1 MEERFM
7 ENKEGKMIVWAVMAM
22 LIFALLTIAQAD
34 QQENEVALQQSELP
48 IKEMNT
54 AADRENV
61 GENSSIEMN
70 EPIRV
75 DMETQ
80 KDIMEEL
87 IQQEA
92 SINLEKIDLTILEK
106 LKYDVAKG
114 KEIIADFTRNDK
126 IIMDTGNNYSTVK
139 GVTCFRGNHY
149 RDSASFGFAEIN
161 ERKLEIQWQI
171 PIGGIDSWTGVGWN
185 GQPSIVEWSKE
196 LKNTMNIIEEK
207 KAKEDLREVIY
218 AALDGKVYFLD
229 LEDGT
234 PTREKIQ
241 IPGPVKGSL
250 TVDPRGI
257 PLLYVGQGINTVQG
271 KRVEMGYRIYSL
283 IDQQKLFFINGSD
296 SFAFRSW
303 AAFDSTALIDEK
315 TDTMLLAGENG
326 IFYTVKLNTDYDKIA
341 NTITI
346 DPEVMK
352 YRYRIT
358 GNNYQGIENSVAVY
372 KNLAYFADN
381 GGWLQCIDLNTLTPI
396 WVRDITDDTD
406 STVVIEE
413 EKEDQVNLY
422 TACEVDKQGAKGIS
436 YIRKIDALT
445 GQLSWEKAYACDSKL
460 GDKPNNGGALATPV
474 VGKNSLNHMVIYNL
488 ARWGGFNR
496 GLLVALDKNT
506 GEEVWRLEL
515 ANYSWSSP
523 VDVYTEEGEGYIV
536 VCDSAGKMHLVD
548 GLTGHTLDV
557 IELGANVE
565 GSPAVFDNM
574 VVVGTRGQKIYGV
587 RIY

>member
-1 MEERFM
+1 M

>member
-1 MEERFM
+1 MQ
-7 ENKEGKMIVWAVMAM
+7 NKEGNVIVWAVMAM
-22 LIFALLTIAQAD
+22 LIFALLTIPQAD
-34 QQENEVALQQSELP
+34 QQENEVALQQGELP

-61 GENSSIEMN
+61 EENSPIEMN

-114 KEIIADFTRNDK
+114 KEIIGDFTRDDK

-149 RDSASFGFAEIN
+149 RDSASYGYAEIKDK
-161 ERKLEIQWQI
+161 KLEILWQI

-326 IFYTVKLNTDYDKIA
+326 IFYTVKLNTDYNKIA

-422 TACEVDKQGAKGIS
+422 TACEVDKQGAKGMS
-436 YIRKIDALT
+436 YIRKIDALS

-474 VGKNSLNHMVIYNL
+474 VGKNSLTHMVIYNL

-496 GLLVALDKNT
+496 GLLVALDKST

-515 ANYSWSSP
+515 DNYSWSSP
-523 VDVYTEEGEGYIV
+523 VDVYTEEGKGYIV
-536 VCDSAGKMHLVD
+536 VCDSAGNMHLVD